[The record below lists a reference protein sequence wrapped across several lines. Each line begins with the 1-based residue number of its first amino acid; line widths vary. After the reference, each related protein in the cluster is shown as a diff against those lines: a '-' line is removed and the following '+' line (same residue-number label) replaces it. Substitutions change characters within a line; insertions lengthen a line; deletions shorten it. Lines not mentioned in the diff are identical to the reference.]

1 MNIAII
7 QPIVP
12 VYREDFFQSLQKCTN
27 TDVFVFK
34 DPNKVRKEQSK
45 ISTFKVR
52 HLPNLSLK
60 GFQFYNPLPLL
71 SGKYDV
77 LVLMMQFN
85 HITTLLLLLFK
96 TILRKK
102 VILWGHGISV
112 KRYLQEEKKP
122 DWKLKWMIQH
132 ADGCWV
138 YMDKEYQQW
147 RGIFPQ
153 KPIIALNN
161 TISGAEAI
169 TKMDVWSEKGKL
181 KLKYNIKQERVIIF
195 CARFSNPY
203 RRTDILLEVIQGVNP
218 QNVGFI
224 IIGDG
229 EYKPD
234 FGKYNHVYDYG
245 TVYDNN
251 VKNELFCIA
260 DIYFQPGWVGLS
272 IVEAMAYAK
281 PIFTFRRTP
290 KTYQCVEYSYIFEG
304 ENGLIFDKVEDC
316 VNSIQNLKDSDI
328 IEMGK
333 SARKLVQSQ
342 LTPDKM
348 SLNAYQVLKEVL
360 A

>member
-1 MNIAII
+1 MKIAII
-7 QPIVP
+7 QPVVP
-12 VYREDFFQSLQKCTN
+12 VYREDFYYELQKYADI
-27 TDVFVFK
+27 DVYVFK
-34 DPNKVRKEQSK
+34 NPQIVKSEHTK
-45 ISTFKVR
+45 ISSYFVK
-52 HLPNLSLK
+52 HIPNIQIK
-60 GFQFYNPLPLL
+60 GIQLYNPLPLL

-169 TKMDVWSEKGKL
+169 TKIDVWSDKEQL
-181 KLKYNIKQERVIIF
+181 KKKYNISQKRTIIF
-195 CARFSNPY
+195 CARFNTPY
-203 RRTDILLEVIQGVNP
+203 RRTDLLLNVIQGVDS
-218 QNVGFI
+218 QQIGFI

-229 EYKPD
+229 VYKPD
-234 FGKYNHVYDYG
+234 FKSYAHVYDFG
-245 TVYDNN
+245 TVYDNTI
-251 VKNELFCIA
+251 KKELFTIA
-260 DIYFQPGWVGLS
+260 DIYLQPGWVGLS

-290 KTYQCVEYSYIFEG
+290 QTLQCVEYSYISERN
-304 ENGLIFDKVEDC
+304 NGMIFDDVRECLD
-316 VNSIQNLKDSDI
+316 VIQNLPDSTI
-328 IEMGK
+328 REMGE
-333 SARKLVQSQ
+333 SARRLVETQ
-342 LTPDKM
+342 LTPEKM
-348 SLNAYQVLKEVL
+348 AFNAYQVLKEVSE
-360 A
+360 